1 MRNIRLPVAFV
12 LCLVVTASAHAVINP
27 MLQPSHLA
35 DRYLNVLSCRVT
47 AVDTRALTV
56 GLAVQGVSKG
66 DFTAQEIVMSIRD
79 KSLADAILTLQKGQ
93 TIVAYAGKSRRRH
106 EADILYYVGGG
117 VWYTATMADGADKWT
132 VLANA
137 DAGRDPSSSEI
148 MFGTFN
154 GKPESLWEM
163 MRDTARKTAYFPAV
177 PLTRFSAKTVV
188 GFAQPVRGVAIYDVN
203 GDGRPDLLGCSTGGN
218 RLFLQD
224 EKSVFTDR
232 TDAFGLADTKSVSCS
247 FADADGDGD
256 ADLLLDGVLYRLAD
270 NKFAKSSDVPAL
282 EGCLSAAF
290 VEYNGDGYPDVVIS
304 RAEAGLSLYV
314 NPGERGGPFEDK
326 TEAAGLGDQATGQ
339 ADGFDDFDDFGGDDD
354 FGGEGGAGNS
364 GYFEACDWDL
374 DGRTDLIYTAGG
386 GSLLWQNLDGVFEPS
401 NMGGR
406 ENGSEI
412 GTAAFGTIVRPDSPS
427 AYLVAGDN
435 KMLICEDGGALV
447 DVKGFGNEIQD
458 PVPGLLMAVAEDLN
472 ADGTVDLYAASQLRG
487 VSSCF
492 VANRGYGSFMLSEKY
507 RGGKVFPPT
516 VYNKA
521 AWGLATGDVNGDGA
535 VDMLVGQLDGT
546 LSLLINET
554 LADRP
559 DKAEISTISDV
570 RKQIQTRIV
579 TVRPFADK
587 GMVGCRLTLLN
598 ETGKPVT
605 HRWIGTNI
613 GVGCCGPAQ
622 FTLAVREPG
631 GYTLQARLG
640 DGSVHRLPLVVNE
653 KTPRHQVLTFQ

>member
-1 MRNIRLPVAFV
+1 
-12 LCLVVTASAHAVINP
+12 
-27 MLQPSHLA
+27 
-35 DRYLNVLSCRVT
+35 
-47 AVDTRALTV
+47 
-56 GLAVQGVSKG
+56 
-66 DFTAQEIVMSIRD
+66 
-79 KSLADAILTLQKGQ
+79 
-93 TIVAYAGKSRRRH
+93 
-106 EADILYYVGGG
+106 
-117 VWYTATMADGADKWT
+117 
-132 VLANA
+132 
-137 DAGRDPSSSEI
+137 

-154 GKPESLWEM
+154 GEPESLWEM
-163 MRDTARKTAYFPAV
+163 MQDTARKTAYFPAV
-177 PLTRFSAKTVV
+177 PLARFSAKKVV
-188 GFAQPVRGVAIYDVN
+188 GLDRPVRGVAIYDVN
-203 GDGRPDLLGCSTGGN
+203 SDGKPDLLGCSSGGN
-218 RLFLQD
+218 RLLVQD
-224 EKSVFTDR
+224 ETGAFADR
-232 TDAFGLADTKSVSCS
+232 TAAFGLADTRSVSCS

-270 NKFAKSSDVPAL
+270 GRFAKSNAVPAPK
-282 EGCLSAAF
+282 ECLSAAF
-290 VEYNGDGYPDVVIS
+290 VEYDGDGYPDVVIS
-304 RAEAGLSLYV
+304 RAEGGLSLYV

-326 TEAAGLGDQATGQ
+326 TEAAGLGGQATGQ
-339 ADGFDDFDDFGGDDD
+339 AGGLDGFGTFGDFSGDGNSGGD
-354 FGGEGGAGNS
+354 GGAAKN
-364 GYFEACDWDL
+364 GYFEACDWDV

-386 GSLLWQNLDGVFEPS
+386 GGLLWQNPDGVFEPS
-401 NMGGR
+401 NMGSR
-406 ENGSEI
+406 EDGSQM

-435 KMLICEDGGALV
+435 KMLIREDGGALV
-447 DVKGFGNEIQD
+447 DVKGSGNEIQD

-487 VSSCF
+487 VSSFF

-554 LADRP
+554 LVDRLEQ
-559 DKAEISTISDV
+559 AAISTISDV

-579 TVRPFADK
+579 TVRPVTGK
-587 GMVGCRLTLLN
+587 GMVGCRLTLLD

-605 HRWIGTNI
+605 HRWTGTNI

-631 GYTLQARLG
+631 TYTLQARLG
-640 DGSVHRLPLVVNE
+640 DGSLRRLPLIINE
-653 KTPRHQVLTFQ
+653 KTPRHQVLTLP

>member
-1 MRNIRLPVAFV
+1 MRNIRLMVALMV
-12 LCLVVTASAHAVINP
+12 CLVVTASAHAVINP
-27 MLQPSHLA
+27 TLQPSHLA
-35 DRYLNVLSCRVT
+35 DRYLNVLSCRVA

-56 GLAVQGVSKG
+56 VLAVQGVSKG
-66 DFTAQEIVMSIRD
+66 DFTAKEIVMSIGD

-93 TIVAYAGKSRRRH
+93 TIVAYAGKTRRRH
-106 EADILYYVGGG
+106 EGDILYYVGGG
-117 VWYTATMADGADKWT
+117 VWYTATMADGEDKWT

-137 DAGRDPSSSEI
+137 DAGKDPSSSEI

-154 GKPESLWEM
+154 GEPESLWEM
-163 MRDTARKTAYFPAV
+163 MQDTARNTAYFPAV
-177 PLTRFSAKTVV
+177 PLARFSAKTVV
-188 GFAQPVRGVAIYDVN
+188 SLDPPVRGVAIYDVN
-203 GDGRPDLLGCSTGGN
+203 GDGRPDLLGCSSGGN
-218 RLFLQD
+218 RLLIQD
-224 EKSVFTDR
+224 EKGAFADR
-232 TDAFGLADTKSVSCS
+232 TEVLGLAGTKSAGCS

-270 NKFAKSSDVPAL
+270 GKFTKSSDIPVL
-282 EGCLSAAF
+282 GECLSAAF
-290 VEYNGDGYPDVVIS
+290 VEYNGDGYPDIVIS

-314 NPGERGGPFEDK
+314 NPGVRGGPFEDG

-339 ADGFDDFDDFGGDDD
+339 VGGFDD
-354 FGGEGGAGNS
+354 FGGEGGGATT

-386 GSLLWQNLDGVFEPS
+386 GCLLWQNPDGVFEPS
-401 NMGGR
+401 NMGGQ
-406 ENGSEI
+406 EHGSEI
-412 GTAAFGTIVRPDSPS
+412 GTAAFGTIVRPDRPS

-435 KMLICEDGGALV
+435 KMLICDRGGTLV
-447 DVKGFGNEIQD
+447 DVQGSGNEIQD

-487 VSSCF
+487 VSSFF

-516 VYNKA
+516 VYSRA

-546 LSLLINET
+546 LSLLVNET
-554 LADRP
+554 LVDRP
-559 DKAEISTISDV
+559 EQAEISTINDV

-579 TVRPFADK
+579 TVRPTAAK
-587 GMVGCRLTLLN
+587 GMVGCRLTLLD

-605 HRWIGTNI
+605 HRWTGTNI

-631 GYTLQARLG
+631 SYTLQVRLG
-640 DGSVHRLPLVVNE
+640 DGSVQRLPLIIKKE
-653 KTPRHQVLTFQ
+653 TARHQVLTLR